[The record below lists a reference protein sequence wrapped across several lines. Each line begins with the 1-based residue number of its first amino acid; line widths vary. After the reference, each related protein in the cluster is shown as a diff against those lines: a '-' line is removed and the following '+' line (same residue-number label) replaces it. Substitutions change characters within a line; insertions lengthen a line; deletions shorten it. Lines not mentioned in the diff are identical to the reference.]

1 MAGLDPAIH
10 VFLAFPETKTW
21 MPGTSSAKTRF
32 ALLPGHDDASLSI
45 RLLTDETMPA
55 YDNQNIFAKILR
67 GEIPCYKVYE
77 SQHTLAFLDIMPRS
91 PGHTLV
97 IPKAPARGI
106 LDIADDDFAEV
117 ARTAR
122 RIARAAVRAF
132 DAEGVIVQQFSE
144 AASGQVVFHLHMHV
158 MPMKAGVELLP
169 AQTRKE
175 DTAVLEEHATRL
187 IAALKN

>member
-1 MAGLDPAIH
+1 M
-10 VFLAFPETKTW
+10 T
-21 MPGTSSAKTRF
+21 
-32 ALLPGHDDASLSI
+32 
-45 RLLTDETMPA
+45 A

-67 GEIPCYKVYE
+67 GEVPCHKVLE
-77 SQHTLAFLDIMPRS
+77 NRHTLAFLDIMPRS

-97 IPKAPARGI
+97 IPKVPARGI
-106 LDIADDDFAEV
+106 LDIAADDFAEV

-122 RIARAAVRAF
+122 RIAIAAVRAF

-158 MPMKAGVELLP
+158 MPMKAGRDLLP

-175 DTAVLEEHATRL
+175 DPTVLEDHARRMV
-187 IAALKN
+187 AALAG